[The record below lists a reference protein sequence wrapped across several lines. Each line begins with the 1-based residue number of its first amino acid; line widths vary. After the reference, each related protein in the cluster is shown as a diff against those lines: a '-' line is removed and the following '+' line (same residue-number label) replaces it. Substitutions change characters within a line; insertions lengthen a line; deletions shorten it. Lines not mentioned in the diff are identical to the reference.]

1 MMNCW
6 RSRILAGA
14 IFGASMG
21 IHSMFTAHV
30 SNTDGGMLSFHGSAA
45 LFDLFLIYMVPAFL
59 SGQLAIDMETLCI
72 VSIVANFVGWI
83 AYTAYASPIYYN
95 TFMWGLTYVQAIR
108 LLILDEDNANACG
121 LYMVR
126 RYS

>member
-1 MMNCW
+1 MNGW
-6 RSRILAGA
+6 RSRILTGA

-21 IHSMFTAHV
+21 IHSMSTAHV
-30 SNTDGGMLSFHGSAA
+30 SNTDGGMLVFHGSAA
-45 LFDLFLIYMVPAFL
+45 LFDLFLFYMVPVFL
-59 SGQLAIDMETLCI
+59 SGQISLDMETLCI

-83 AYTAYASPIYYN
+83 SYMAYASPIYYN

-108 LLILDEDNANACG
+108 LLILDDDNANARG